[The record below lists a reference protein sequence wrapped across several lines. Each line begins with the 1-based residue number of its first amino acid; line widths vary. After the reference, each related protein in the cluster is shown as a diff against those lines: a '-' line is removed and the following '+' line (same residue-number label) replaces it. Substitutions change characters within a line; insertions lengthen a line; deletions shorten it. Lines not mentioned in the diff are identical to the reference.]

1 MGGKS
6 YSKTKIK
13 IQRWDNS
20 PARQGECPISES
32 NPHAGI
38 KHSTVATPQVNNLV
52 HKIRGERCFCCADRL
67 ACSLAFG
74 SRFGSRCACMVAM
87 WAPCGLPLEAGPPSP
102 STLLNRCLVLL

>member
-38 KHSTVATPQVNNLV
+38 KHSTVATPRVNNLV
-52 HKIRGERCFCCADRL
+52 SVHMIQQPLRL
-67 ACSLAFG
+67 K
-74 SRFGSRCACMVAM
+74 MT
-87 WAPCGLPLEAGPPSP
+87 P
-102 STLLNRCLVLL
+102 